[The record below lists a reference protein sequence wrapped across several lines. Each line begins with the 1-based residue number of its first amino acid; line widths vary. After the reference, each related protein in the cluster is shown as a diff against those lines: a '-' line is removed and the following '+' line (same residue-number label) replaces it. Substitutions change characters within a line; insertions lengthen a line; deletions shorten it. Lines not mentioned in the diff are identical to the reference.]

1 MPRVTSIL
9 ARDSGSASP
18 VAVFEPGE
26 GAGIVLGHVA
36 SWASLESDLPPG
48 FDAWID
54 LGETDLDSLVPG
66 VRLTLGTIPV
76 KISAKPLEL
85 RSGYAV
91 GTVTGTGT
99 ARPGDIASYEGEG
112 APRAAVLTLSD
123 SCSRGEREDGSGR
136 ALVRMLSEAGLQV
149 VRYAVMPDGRRPVSL
164 RLASWC
170 DDGSCNLVLTTGG
183 TGFSPTDETPEAT
196 NDIVERPAPGLAEMI
211 RFRSSATVAS
221 AWLSRAAAG
230 IRAMTLVVNL
240 PGSVKGA
247 TEACGFLL
255 EVLPHALEVLAGR
268 VHRCGG

>member
-9 ARDSGSASP
+9 TRSSGSASP
-18 VAVFEPGE
+18 VAVFEPEE
-26 GAGIVLGHVA
+26 GARIVLGHVT
-36 SWASLESDLPPG
+36 SWASRESDLPQG

-54 LGETDLDSLVPG
+54 LGETDLDSLAPG
-66 VRLTLGTIPV
+66 VRLRLGTIPV
-76 KISAKPLEL
+76 ETADRPEGLK
-85 RSGYAV
+85 SGYAV
-91 GTVTGTGT
+91 GTAVGPGT
-99 ARPGDIASYEGEG
+99 ARPGDVASYENYG
-112 APRAAVLTLSD
+112 ASRAAVLTLSD
-123 SCSRGEREDGSGR
+123 SCSRGEREDGSGA

-149 VRYAVMPDGRRPVSL
+149 VRYAVMPDGRRPVAR

-170 DDGSCNLVLTTGG
+170 DDGSCDIVLTTGG
-183 TGFSPTDETPEAT
+183 TGFSPNDETPEAT

-211 RFRSSATVAS
+211 RFRSSATIAS
-221 AWLSRAAAG
+221 AWLSRAVAG

-268 VHRCGG
+268 AHRCGG

>member
-9 ARDSGSASP
+9 SRGSGPASP
-18 VAVFEPGE
+18 VAVFEPVE
-26 GAGIVLGHVA
+26 GTGVVLGHVT
-36 SWASLESDLPPG
+36 SWAHLESDLPPG

-66 VRLTLGTIPV
+66 VCLRLGTIPV
-76 KISAKPLEL
+76 KTSARPPGL
-85 RSGYAV
+85 RPGYSA
-91 GTVTGTGT
+91 GTVTGPGT
-99 ARPGDIASYEGEG
+99 ARPGDLASYENDG
-112 APRAAVLTLSD
+112 APRVAVLTLSD

-136 ALVRMLSEAGLQV
+136 ALVLMLSEAGLQV

-170 DDGSCNLVLTTGG
+170 DDGSCDLVLTTGG

-196 NDIVERPAPGLAEMI
+196 SDILERPAPGLAEMI
-211 RFRSSATVAS
+211 RFRSSAAVPS
-221 AWLSRAAAG
+221 AWLSRAVAG

-240 PGSVKGA
+240 PGSEKGA
-247 TEACGFLL
+247 TEACRFLL